1 MQRKSI
7 ALWVSIAV
15 IGVLVLGIAGVSLQA
30 DEPITYRP
38 NDRANHHPVN
48 PNE

>member
-30 DEPITYRP
+30 DEPVVYRP
-38 NDRANHHPVN
+38 NDRANHHPVH
-48 PNE
+48 PND